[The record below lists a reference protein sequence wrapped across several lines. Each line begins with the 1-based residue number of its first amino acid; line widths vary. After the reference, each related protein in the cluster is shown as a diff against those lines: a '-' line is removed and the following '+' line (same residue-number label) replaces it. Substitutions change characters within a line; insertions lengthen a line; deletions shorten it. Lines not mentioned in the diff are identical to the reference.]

1 MTVASHLTGHALT
14 DTLDV
19 FNYFKTRFSCPC
31 Y

>member
-1 MTVASHLTGHALT
+1 MTVAWHLTGDALT

-19 FNYFKTRFSCPC
+19 FNYFKKRFSCPC